1 MFRFTQH
8 RRLTI
13 TGIIVTPS
21 LLLLLLITTHIV
33 PLYSRA
39 SPVILATR
47 TIPNADRPPLQIS
60 SDPYT
65 NSNSQ
70 HQTELEPDTYAFG
83 STMVAAFQAGRFMD
97 GGSSNIGWATS
108 RDNGVTWKSGFL
120 PGITQFTG
128 GQFARASD
136 PSVAFDA
143 AHQTWIISSLA
154 VVGSG
159 SKLASPAI
167 VVNLS
172 TDGGL
177 TWSKPLQVVNGGST
191 YYDKDWIVC
200 DDSSASI
207 SYGHCYIEWDND
219 DKGGLILMSTST
231 DGGYTWGV
239 AQTTLDKAHGLGGQP
254 LVQPNGTVIVPISGY
269 ATSRMLAF
277 TSTNGGISW
286 NSTVTVAKI
295 TGSVLP
301 TAEIDA
307 TGKVYLVW
315 VDCQFEQSCS
325 AKGGGAD
332 ADVRS
337 GSGRE
342 DDLVMS
348 TSTDGINWSP
358 VQVIPIDPLG
368 SGIDHL
374 VPGLGVDKKTSGST
388 AHLALAFYYHTTT
401 CDSHCQYYVGFVS
414 STDGGTHW
422 TKKIHLADPMSLS
435 WLPQGRNKVG
445 DYISTSFCNGLAFP
459 VFSIATAPSSGRFNE
474 AIYTITRGLSV

>member
-1 MFRFTQH
+1 VI
-8 RRLTI
+8 LT
-13 TGIIVTPS
+13 T
-21 LLLLLLITTHIV
+21 
-33 PLYSRA
+33 
-39 SPVILATR
+39 PVI
-47 TIPNADRPPLQIS
+47 PNFDRPPLQIS

-65 NSNSQ
+65 NDTSQ
-70 HQTELEPDTYAFG
+70 HQTELEPDTYSFG
-83 STMVAAFQAGRFMD
+83 LTIVAAFQAGRFID

-108 RDNGVTWKSGFL
+108 RDNGATWKSGFL
-120 PGITQFTG
+120 SGITQFAG
-128 GQFARASD
+128 GQYTRVSD
-136 PSVAFDA
+136 PSVVYDA

-154 VVGSG
+154 VVGS
-159 SKLASPAI
+159 STKLASPAI
-167 VVNLS
+167 IVNLS

-200 DDSSASI
+200 DDSSTSTF
-207 SYGHCYIEWDND
+207 YGRCYIEWDND
-219 DKGGLILMSTST
+219 DKGGLILMSTSA

-325 AKGGGAD
+325 TKAGGAD
-332 ADVRS
+332 AEFRS
-337 GSGRE
+337 GSGPE

-348 TSTDGINWSP
+348 TSADGVNWSP
-358 VQVIPIDPLG
+358 VQLIPIDPLG

-374 VPGLGVDKKTSGST
+374 VPGLGVDKKTSGNT
-388 AHLALAFYYHTTT
+388 AHLALTFYYHSTT
-401 CDSHCQYYVGFVS
+401 
-414 STDGGTHW
+414 
-422 TKKIHLADPMSLS
+422 L
-435 WLPQGRNKVG
+435 
-445 DYISTSFCNGLAFP
+445 
-459 VFSIATAPSSGRFNE
+459 
-474 AIYTITRGLSV
+474 

>member
-1 MFRFTQH
+1 MFLFTQH

-21 LLLLLLITTHIV
+21 LLLLLLITTHVI

-39 SPVILATR
+39 SPVILAIRATSN
-47 TIPNADRPPLQIS
+47 IYRPPLQLS

-65 NSNSQ
+65 NSDSQ

-83 STMVAAFQAGRFMD
+83 STIVAAFQAGRFSD

-108 RDNGVTWKSGFL
+108 RDKGATWKSGFL
-120 PGITQFTG
+120 PGTTQFAG
-128 GQFARASD
+128 GQYARVSD
-136 PSVAFDA
+136 PSVAYDA

-154 VVGSG
+154 SVGS
-159 SKLASPAI
+159 SSNLASPAI
-167 VVNLS
+167 IVNLS

-177 TWSKPLQVVNGGST
+177 TWSKPLHVVNGGST

-200 DDSSASI
+200 DDSATSMF
-207 SYGHCYIEWDND
+207 YGHCYIEWDND

-231 DGGYTWGV
+231 DGGYSWGV

-269 ATSRMLAF
+269 ATSRMLSF

-286 NSTVTVAKI
+286 NSTITVANI

-307 TGKVYLVW
+307 SGKVYLVW
-315 VDCQFEQSCS
+315 VDCQFEHSCS

-332 ADVRS
+332 AEVRS

-358 VQVIPIDPLG
+358 VQVIPIDPLD

-388 AHLALAFYYHTTT
+388 AHLALAFYYHAAN
-401 CDSHCQYYVGFVS
+401 CDSNCQFHVGFVS
-414 STDGGTHW
+414 STDGGAHW
-422 TKKIHLADPMSLS
+422 TKKIQLADPMPLS

-445 DYISTSFCNGLAFP
+445 DYISISFCNGLAFP
-459 VFSIATAPSSGRFNE
+459 VFSIAAAPSSGHFNE
-474 AIYTITRGLSV
+474 AIYTITGGLSL

>member
-1 MFRFTQH
+1 MSRFTQH

-13 TGIIVTPS
+13 TGIIITPS
-21 LLLLLLITTHIV
+21 LLLLLLITTHII
-33 PLYSRA
+33 PLYSRG
-39 SPVILATR
+39 SLVILTTPVI
-47 TIPNADRPPLQIS
+47 PNFDRPLLQIS

-83 STMVAAFQAGRFMD
+83 STIVAAFQTGRFID

-108 RDNGVTWKSGFL
+108 RDNGATWKSGFL
-120 PGITQFTG
+120 PGITQFAG
-128 GQFARASD
+128 GQYTRVSD
-136 PSVAFDA
+136 PSVAYDA

-154 VVGSG
+154 VVSSG
-159 SKLASPAI
+159 TKLASPAI
-167 VVNLS
+167 IVNLS

-200 DDSSASI
+200 DDSSTSTF
-207 SYGHCYIEWDND
+207 YGHCYIEWDND
-219 DKGGLILMSTST
+219 DNGGLILMSTST

-239 AQTTLDKAHGLGGQP
+239 AQTTLDKAHGLGGQL

-325 AKGGGAD
+325 TKAGGAD
-332 ADVRS
+332 AEFRS
-337 GSGRE
+337 GSGPE
-342 DDLVMS
+342 EDLVMS
-348 TSTDGINWSP
+348 TSADGVNWSP
-358 VQVIPIDPLG
+358 VQLIPIDPLG

-374 VPGLGVDKKTSGST
+374 VPGLGVDKKTSGNT
-388 AHLALAFYYHTTT
+388 AHLALTFYYH
-401 CDSHCQYYVGFVS
+401 S
-414 STDGGTHW
+414 ST
-422 TKKIHLADPMSLS
+422 
-435 WLPQGRNKVG
+435 
-445 DYISTSFCNGLAFP
+445 
-459 VFSIATAPSSGRFNE
+459 
-474 AIYTITRGLSV
+474 